1 MSRKNHASDPT
12 LKERLASGH
21 EVEDDAVDRLLP
33 PWVSALSEVHWTPVA
48 VAAAA
53 AAFLTDERRQSAR
66 VLDVG
71 AGAGKF
77 CVVGAASTGA
87 RFEGVERN
95 PALVGVAT
103 LLARDIGVDRVHF
116 HCAAME
122 QLDWQSYHGLYFFN
136 PFGEYFIEDG
146 SKILEGQ
153 PRGWRAYAHQVRTA
167 IAKLYLMPTGTRV
180 ATYHGLGASLPPG
193 FDLVA
198 TERFGTGI
206 LRCYIRRDP
215 LSIASPHPREDFF
228 ERPGIFEEPT
238 AVLRPAWNNDGEA
251 GTDAG
256 HGPPLACD
264 EGELEHE

>member
-1 MSRKNHASDPT
+1 MSKKHQLPNSA

-21 EVEDDAVDRLLP
+21 EVEDDDVDRLLP
-33 PWVSALSEVHWTPVA
+33 PWVSELSEVHWTPVA

-53 AAFLTDERRQSAR
+53 AAFLTDDKRQSAR

-103 LLARDIGVDRVHF
+103 ELARTLGLDSVTF

-153 PRGWRAYAHQVRTA
+153 PRGWPAYVHQVRTA

-180 ATYHGLGASLPPG
+180 ATYHGLGATLPPG
-193 FDLVA
+193 YDLVA
-198 TERFGTGI
+198 AERYGTGI

-215 LSIASPHPREDFF
+215 LSLAPPHPPEDFF
-228 ERPGIFEEPT
+228 ERPGIFEDPT
-238 AVLRPAWNNDGEA
+238 VALRPPWNNDGET
-251 GTDAG
+251 GTNSE
-256 HGPPLACD
+256 HGPPLAGD
-264 EGELEHE
+264 DGELERE

>member
-1 MSRKNHASDPT
+1 MTGAGVRQ
-12 LKERLASGH
+12 RLASGH
-21 EVEDDAVDRLLP
+21 EIEDDDVDRHLP
-33 PWVSALSEVHWTPVA
+33 SWVAELSEVHWTPVA

-53 AAFLTDERRQSAR
+53 AAFLTGEKRRSAR

-95 PALVGVAT
+95 PTLVGVAIE
-103 LLARDIGVDRVHF
+103 LARSIGVHTVNF

-146 SKILEGQ
+146 STILEGQ
-153 PRGWRAYAHQVRTA
+153 PRGWPAYVHQVRIA

-193 FDLVA
+193 YELVA
-198 TERFGTGI
+198 AERYSTGI

-215 LSIASPHPREDFF
+215 LSLAPPHPPEDFF

-238 AVLRPAWNNDGEA
+238 AVLRPAWNNDDDA
-251 GTDAG
+251 GTDVT
-256 HGPPLACD
+256 HGPPPAD
-264 EGELEHE
+264 DDGEPERE